1 MTPFPEKLIIDKVEI
16 TDTKTTANSFNIFF
30 VKIGPNLVSKIPKS
44 DANFEDY
51 ISKAN
56 TKLHENPLTED
67 KFLKEFRSL
76 KINRAPGFARYI
88 N

>member
-1 MTPFPEKLIIDKVEI
+1 MQT
-16 TDTKTTANSFNIFF
+16 
-30 VKIGPNLVSKIPKS
+30 
-44 DANFEDY
+44 FEAY
-51 ISKAN
+51 CSKAN

-76 KINRAPGFARYI
+76 KINKAPGFTRYI